1 MTLPPPNVCKRI
13 RKLHAMMG
21 SSNTKEAAIALAKL
35 NALLAEHSLGW
46 NDIPEILAATAGTTA
61 TAAAPPPPSDQ
72 PEVNVLD
79 LVLFLLEK
87 HVAVT
92 PAERMAI
99 ALWILHS
106 WVFDRFTVTPRLAL
120 LSPVRGCGKTTLLAL
135 IELLVADPHRTD
147 DISPAAVYHHLDHK
161 PGATLLIDEADNA
174 GLLENRTLRSVFNS
188 GHRKGGGVTR
198 FTGGWPKRFPTFCPL
213 AIAAIG
219 SLPLPLLHRSVLIN
233 MQRKAPD
240 EIHIERLD
248 ENAPDW
254 IIARERIRKWT
265 AACVLEQD
273 PEIPLVNRAAD
284 NWRVLLA
291 IADNLGHGEEARA
304 AARELTANRPDE
316 DPGVILLGD
325 ILAVFS
331 RRRID
336 RIASADLV
344 TELIAL
350 NDFWT
355 DWRDE
360 RPDRKLTQGDLAR
373 LLRPFRIK
381 SKSIWPVER
390 TPTSR
395 SRKGYTRDQFEA
407 VWRSYCPDGTPAQPS
422 KFIRLATG

>member
-1 MTLPPPNVCKRI
+1 MTLPPPSICRKI
-13 RKLHAMMG
+13 RKLHAMLG
-21 SSNTKEAAIALAKL
+21 SNAKEAEVALSKL
-35 NALLAEHSLGW
+35 NVLLAEYSLTW
-46 NDIPEILAATAGTTA
+46 NDIPEILAGSAVH
-61 TAAAPPPPSDQ
+61 AAQPPDPSDK
-72 PEVNVLD
+72 PEVNVLNLL
-79 LVLFLLEK
+79 LVLIET
-87 HVAVT
+87 HIAVT

-99 ALWILHS
+99 ALWILHT
-106 WVFDRFTVTPRLAL
+106 WVFDRFTITPRLAL

-135 IELLVADPHRTD
+135 IELLVSDPHRTD
-147 DISPAAVYHHLDHK
+147 DISPAAVYYHLGHK

-174 GLLENRTLRSVFNS
+174 GLLDNRMLRAVFNS

-198 FTGGWPKRFPTFCPL
+198 IKDGWPKRFPTFCPL
-213 AIAAIG
+213 VIAAIG

-248 ENAPDW
+248 ESGPDW
-254 IIARERIRKWT
+254 FIAREQIQKW
-265 AACVLEQD
+265 AATCALEQD

-284 NWRVLLA
+284 NWRVLLS
-291 IADNLGHGEEARA
+291 IADSLGHGEAARS

-344 TELIAL
+344 NELIAL
-350 NDFWT
+350 NDFWH
-355 DWRDE
+355 DWRE
-360 RPDRKLTQGDLAR
+360 RPGRKLTQGDLGR

-381 SKSIWPVER
+381 PKSIWPVER

-407 VWRSYCPDGTPAQPS
+407 AWRSYCPGGTPAQPR
-422 KFIRLATG
+422 KFIRLATC

>member
-1 MTLPPPNVCKRI
+1 MTLPPPSICRKI
-13 RKLHAMMG
+13 RKLHAMLG
-21 SSNTKEAAIALAKL
+21 SNAKEAEVALSKL
-35 NALLAEHSLGW
+35 NVLLAEYSLTW
-46 NDIPEILAATAGTTA
+46 NDIPEILAGSAVH
-61 TAAAPPPPSDQ
+61 AAQPPDPSDK
-72 PEVNVLD
+72 PEVNVLNLL
-79 LVLFLLEK
+79 LVLIET
-87 HVAVT
+87 HIAVT

-99 ALWILHS
+99 ALWILHT
-106 WVFDRFTVTPRLAL
+106 WVFDRFTITPRLAL

-135 IELLVADPHRTD
+135 IELLVSDPHRTD
-147 DISPAAVYHHLDHK
+147 DISPAAVYYHLGHK

-174 GLLENRTLRSVFNS
+174 GLLDNRMLRAVFNS

-198 FTGGWPKRFPTFCPL
+198 IKDGWPKRFPTFCPL
-213 AIAAIG
+213 VIAAIG

-248 ENAPDW
+248 ESGPDW
-254 IIARERIRKWT
+254 FIAREQIQKW
-265 AACVLEQD
+265 AATCALEQD

-284 NWRVLLA
+284 NWRVLLS
-291 IADNLGHGEEARA
+291 IADSLGHGEAARS

-344 TELIAL
+344 NELIAL
-350 NDFWT
+350 NDFWH
-355 DWRDE
+355 DWRE
-360 RPDRKLTQGDLAR
+360 RPGRKLTQGDLGR

-381 SKSIWPVER
+381 PKSIWPVER

-407 VWRSYCPDGTPAQPS
+407 AWRSYCQTAHRHNLGNS
-422 KFIRLATG
+422 